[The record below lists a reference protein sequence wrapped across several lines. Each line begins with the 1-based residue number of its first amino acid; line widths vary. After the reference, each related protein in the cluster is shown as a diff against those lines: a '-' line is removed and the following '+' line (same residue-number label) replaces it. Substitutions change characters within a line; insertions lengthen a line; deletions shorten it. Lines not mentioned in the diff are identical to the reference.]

1 MKAAVLYEANTPL
14 VVKELSQEAP
24 RQREVLL
31 DVSAAG
37 LCLSDHHIMHGTIV
51 FPLPSVLGHEGA
63 GTVAAVGPGVTA
75 VKPGDRCILSFVS
88 SCGQCSMCRSGRGQL
103 CDAHRA
109 NIARMYDGTARL
121 QDEEGVEIVQ
131 LNKLGVFAESVVVP
145 EQACFPIPDAV
156 PSEVAALMGCCVTTG
171 FGGIVNQPDIRPG
184 ASVAVFGCGGVGLNT
199 VQGARTLSASRIIAV
214 DIHDH
219 KLEFARGF
227 GATDVVNARKV
238 DPVVAVRELSGG
250 GVDFAFD
257 TIGGGEI
264 AAQALD
270 SVRKGG
276 TAVVIGLA
284 PTEDSASINVAD
296 LTRDQK
302 RLQGSYYGSASPHQT
317 FGTLVDLYLDGR
329 IDVESLVQR
338 RYSLEEI
345 NEGFAAMERGD
356 DGRGVIIFE

>member
-1 MKAAVLYEANTPL
+1 MKAAVLYEVNSPL
-14 VVKELSQEAP
+14 AVKELSQDEP
-24 RQREVLL
+24 REREVL
-31 DVSAAG
+31 VRISAAG

-63 GTVAAVGPGVTA
+63 GVVEAVGPGVTA
-75 VKPGDRCILSFVS
+75 VNPGDRCILSFVS
-88 SCGQCSMCRSGRGQL
+88 SCGQCPMCRSGLAQL
-103 CDAHRA
+103 CDAHRRD
-109 NIARMYDGTARL
+109 ISRLFDGTVRL
-121 QDEEGVEIVQ
+121 HDAEGTEIQ
-131 LNKLGVFAESVVVP
+131 QMNKLGVFAESIVIP

-199 VQGARTLSASRIIAV
+199 VQGARTISASRIIAV
-214 DIHDH
+214 DVHDH

-238 DPVVAVRELSGG
+238 DPVAAVRELSGG

-284 PTEDSASINVAD
+284 PLEDRAPINVAI
-296 LTRDQK
+296 LTREQK

-317 FGTLVDLYLDGR
+317 FATLVDLYVDGR
-329 IDVESLVQR
+329 IDVDSLIQR
-338 RYSLEEI
+338 RYSLDEI
-345 NEGFAAMERGD
+345 NDGFAALERGE
-356 DGRGVIIFE
+356 DGRGVIVFE